1 VVQEMAV
8 TIKDVAA
15 LANVAPSTVSR
26 VIADSPRISEE
37 TKQKVK
43 KAMEQLGY
51 HPNFNARN
59 LASQSTKVLGLVMP
73 SSKDVGFQNPFFP
86 TVLQGISEGAQE
98 KNYALQMSTGK
109 TEQEVLNAVIQM
121 VQGKRVDGVILLYSN
136 VDDQVITYLKEQ
148 RFPFVLI
155 GKPYIDME
163 EITHVDNDNV
173 RAAKEATEYL
183 ISYGHE
189 KIGFIGGSPELMVTV
204 DRVTGYKQALQNAG
218 LTIRNDYTIHEEFLR
233 EGGQGAVRELMAL
246 EHPPTALV
254 VADDFMTLGV
264 LNTLDELGIS
274 VPEDIS
280 IVSFNNVLLAEL
292 ARPPLTSVDINIF
305 ELGYQASKNLI
316 VMVENNNEP
325 TKRLIIS
332 HKIIERLSCTKPN
345 PHRGLERN

>member
-1 VVQEMAV
+1 MAV

-15 LANVAPSTVSR
+15 VANVAPSTVSR

-37 TKQKVK
+37 TKIKVK

-51 HPNFNARN
+51 HPNLNARN
-59 LASQSTKVLGLVMP
+59 LASQSTQVLGLVMP
-73 SSKDVGFQNPFFP
+73 TSKDVGFQNPFFP
-86 TVLQGISEGAQE
+86 AVLQGISEGARE

-109 TEQEVLNAVIQM
+109 SEKEVLDAVIQM

-136 VDDQVITYLKEQ
+136 VDDQVISYLREQ
-148 RFPFVLI
+148 KFPFVLI

-183 ISYGHE
+183 IGYGHE

-204 DRVTGYKQALQNAG
+204 DRVTGYQLALKNAG
-218 LTIRNDYTIHEEFLR
+218 QEIKKEYMIHEEFLR
-233 EGGQGAVRELMAL
+233 EGGQEAVRELMAL
-246 EHPPTALV
+246 EQPPTALV
-254 VADDFMTLGV
+254 VADDFMALGV
-264 LNTLDELGIS
+264 LNTLDELGIN
-274 VPEDIS
+274 VPNDLS
-280 IVSFNNVLLAEL
+280 IVSFNNVLLAEM

-316 VMVENNNEP
+316 VMVENKNEP

-332 HKIIERLSCTKPN
+332 HQIIERLSCTKPN
-345 PHRGLERN
+345 PDRIGKDLT